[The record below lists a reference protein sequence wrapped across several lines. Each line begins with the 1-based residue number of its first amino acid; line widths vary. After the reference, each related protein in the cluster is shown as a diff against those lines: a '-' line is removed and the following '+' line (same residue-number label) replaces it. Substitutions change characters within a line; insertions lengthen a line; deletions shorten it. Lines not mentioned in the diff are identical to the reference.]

1 MEETLLAK
9 TIHALVFLAICM
21 AIIIIGWN
29 EPLRY
34 RFMSPGQLAE
44 VEGDR
49 EEPARQ
55 EWRSTSSAK
64 GTALD
69 RAPYEVK
76 SGKLKYSENFDSR
89 KMGAP
94 TETDRRGYT
103 TGKQ

>member
-9 TIHALVFLAICM
+9 TIHALVFLGICT

-34 RFMSPGQLAE
+34 RFMSPSQIAE

-49 EEPARQ
+49 EEPERQ
-55 EWRSTSSAK
+55 EWRSTSSLK

-69 RAPYEVK
+69 RAPYVVGKGKVK
-76 SGKLKYSENFDSR
+76 YTKGFDPRELGSPSETNQRTNTRGKE
-89 KMGAP
+89 
-94 TETDRRGYT
+94 
-103 TGKQ
+103 